1 MRVGFAR
8 LPEETGRR
16 FSTSRNQHYIEQKR
30 IFVCPWRTKA
40 VIQYPAGKQ
49 IVIQRRRDGTC
60 SQAKCAVLKGHAIA
74 NLQTSV
80 GN

>member
-1 MRVGFAR
+1 M
-8 LPEETGRR
+8 
-16 FSTSRNQHYIEQKR
+16 
-30 IFVCPWRTKA
+30 CPWKTKA

-49 IVIQRRRDGTC
+49 IVIQRRRNGTC
-60 SQAKCAVLKGHAIA
+60 SQAKCAVLKGHDIA